1 MNHLKLIVLIT
12 LSIDQRKKTDDEFL
26 TDVEAAGDEVL
37 AATAATVD
45 ALVVATDEAAAVDVQ
60 ADADVVVIKKG
71 KSNKIRKTRKKTILK
86 N

>member
-12 LSIDQRKKTDDEFL
+12 LSTDQRKKTDDEFL

-37 AATAATVD
+37 AAI
-45 ALVVATDEAAAVDVQ
+45 AAVDAIVVA
-60 ADADVVVIKKG
+60 ADEAVADVVVIKKG
-71 KSNKIRKTRKKTILK
+71 ERNKIRKTRKKSILK

>member
-26 TDVEAAGDEVL
+26 TDVEAASDEVL
-37 AATAATVD
+37 AATAAVD
-45 ALVVATDEAAAVDVQ
+45 AIVVAADEAV
-60 ADADVVVIKKG
+60 ADVVVIKKG
-71 KSNKIRKTRKKTILK
+71 KIRKTRKKSILK